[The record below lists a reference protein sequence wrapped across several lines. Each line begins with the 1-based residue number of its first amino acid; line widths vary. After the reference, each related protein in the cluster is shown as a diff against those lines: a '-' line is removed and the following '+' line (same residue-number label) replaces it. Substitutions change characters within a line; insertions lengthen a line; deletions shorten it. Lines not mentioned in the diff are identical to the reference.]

1 MRETV
6 QTPPQAQTICLVSRC
21 SWTFYNFRLKL
32 AQTLAQR
39 TGASVVGSGIDV
51 HSYSQRIVS
60 SGVEFVK
67 LRGQMHGLNPFYGLL
82 FTLDLFR
89 MYRRLRPAIAH
100 HFTIKPV
107 VLGTLAARVA
117 GVPVIINTI
126 SGLGRTFDRGSGLG
140 GLLAKLLYRVSL
152 RFSNHVFFQNE
163 EDRHLFI
170 ESGLVA
176 AGKSS
181 VVPGSGVDL
190 QHFNPGLHNNRNSD
204 GT

>member
-60 SGVEFVK
+60 SGVELVK

-89 MYRRLRPAIAH
+89 MNRRIRPAMAH
-100 HFTIKPV
+100 HFTITL
-107 VLGTLAARVA
+107 VL
-117 GVPVIINTI
+117 
-126 SGLGRTFDRGSGLG
+126 LGRLSAREARMQLSIHT
-140 GLLAKLLYRVSL
+140 VS
-152 RFSNHVFFQNE
+152 
-163 EDRHLFI
+163 D
-170 ESGLVA
+170 
-176 AGKSS
+176 
-181 VVPGSGVDL
+181 
-190 QHFNPGLHNNRNSD
+190 
-204 GT
+204 